1 VDTAKSLRRT
11 KTITLIALAFAL
23 AMPVPL
29 LLIQDWLLPWVIMLP
44 LWLASFVLSLVAVV
58 IGTRAVRRAGPSGAS
73 PELSRLH
80 NWTLVAI
87 GTATLGFLAAAFATM

>member
-1 VDTAKSLRRT
+1 MDTATSLRRT
-11 KTITLIALAFAL
+11 KTITLVSLACAL

-58 IGTRAVRRAGPSGAS
+58 MGTRAVRRAGPIAAS

-80 NWTLVAI
+80 NWTLVAT
-87 GTATLGFLAAAFATM
+87 GTATLGFLAAVFATM